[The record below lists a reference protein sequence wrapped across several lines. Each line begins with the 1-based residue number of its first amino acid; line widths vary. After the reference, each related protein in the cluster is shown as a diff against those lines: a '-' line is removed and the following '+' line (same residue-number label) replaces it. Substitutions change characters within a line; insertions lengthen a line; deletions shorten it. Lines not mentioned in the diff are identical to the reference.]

1 MEKAGIPELPL
12 SVQGNAFV
20 RDMVRTAVL
29 LIEFEDIKVLY
40 IIRNVFKKRLVLGKY
55 KFS

>member
-1 MEKAGIPELPL
+1 
-12 SVQGNAFV
+12 
-20 RDMVRTAVL
+20 MVRTAVL